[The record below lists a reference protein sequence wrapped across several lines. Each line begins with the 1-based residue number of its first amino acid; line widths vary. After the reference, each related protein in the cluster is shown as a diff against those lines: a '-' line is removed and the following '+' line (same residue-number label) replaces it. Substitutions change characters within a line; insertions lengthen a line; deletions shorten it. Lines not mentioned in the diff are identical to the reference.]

1 MGHSVEHEKK
11 ALKKSNGVIKKSQ
24 RLNKWLFLLSYR
36 FYDRIY
42 WGQVKKTQI
51 LRHVMGFNPTVLEK
65 HRILRWVL
73 SCSTLQ
79 NCCCTATP
87 RRGNTKKN
95 EEKDEDNESFNLRR
109 HTGNLR
115 NFCKKYLH
123 AAAKEFEL
131 LCSLFFV
138 FEQFCVHFRVN
149 FHYRVRFSNL
159 TIFMLQVFE
168 QSRNTSSWW
177 LSG

>member
-1 MGHSVEHEKK
+1 M
-11 ALKKSNGVIKKSQ
+11 
-24 RLNKWLFLLSYR
+24 FLLSYR

-42 WGQVKKTQI
+42 WGQVKNLKTK
-51 LRHVMGFNPTVLEK
+51 HVMGFNPTVLEK

-138 FEQFCVHFRVN
+138 FEQFCVRFRVSFHFAFEIAIFGHN
-149 FHYRVRFSNL
+149 FGVL
-159 TIFMLQVFE
+159 
-168 QSRNTSSWW
+168 
-177 LSG
+177 